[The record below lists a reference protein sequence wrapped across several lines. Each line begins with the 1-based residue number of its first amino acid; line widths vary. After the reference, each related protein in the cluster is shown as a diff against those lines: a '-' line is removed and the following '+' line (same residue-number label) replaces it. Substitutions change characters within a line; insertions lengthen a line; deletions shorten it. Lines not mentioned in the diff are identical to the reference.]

1 MAAKLK
7 CNLIRT
13 PFLRFVTLFSSLLS
27 SFLSFHSSFFSIFS
41 FFFSFSFPLSSPPRI
56 CIVIKLN
63 EDRLHSVRPPVS
75 ISSSLERYFISSS
88 QVHFRMIIIRSTIGQ
103 PRFYR
108 NRSTMI
114 SDLSDPSRD
123 SETNFSNFYRSKF
136 TVLVIIVVNRCQP
149 LRANIEI
156 ENLKLHQ
163 VGDKFQI
170 ERKFKNF

>member
-1 MAAKLK
+1 
-7 CNLIRT
+7 
-13 PFLRFVTLFSSLLS
+13 
-27 SFLSFHSSFFSIFS
+27 
-41 FFFSFSFPLSSPPRI
+41 
-56 CIVIKLN
+56 
-63 EDRLHSVRPPVS
+63 
-75 ISSSLERYFISSS
+75 
-88 QVHFRMIIIRSTIGQ
+88 
-103 PRFYR
+103 
-108 NRSTMI
+108 MI

-149 LRANIEI
+149 LRANVEI